1 MTLDG
6 HDMEYRC
13 ELDGNLIYA
22 PRDLDLYTARHKDEK
37 WRKVRASKHIISG
50 RPVAKRTAATL
61 VLTRSVRQ
69 SRGISVTTARGLLGK
84 FMNVVV
90 VEKLHIVVE
99 NVKSIIGNTGI
110 EKNVRNTEMS

>member
-1 MTLDG
+1 MPVYG
-6 HDMEYRC
+6 PSQQM
-13 ELDGNLIYA
+13 
-22 PRDLDLYTARHKDEK
+22 KK

-99 NVKSIIGNTGI
+99 NVKNIIGNMGI
-110 EKNVRNTEMS
+110 EKNVRNTEMI